1 MIRGERFHVDLDS
14 DDEEN
19 EAQQSVRLP
28 ASFVGDVLE
37 RKPAAPKP
45 PSAPA
50 LKSKTGFPEHQKR
63 PVTSRFKQ
71 QKAATQKSQP
81 PASELQSQH
90 APTSPAPDESGDRPS
105 GEAKSWEEEEKER
118 IDQENRQR
126 MADMSP
132 AEIEEERQEL
142 MKSLSPVLLSR
153 LLQRSNVE
161 SGSEEVDLSRAPEG
175 SEPQAEKPKKTPKSV
190 KFEELA
196 VEEVEETGKDEVK
209 DAREANQADSSEPLP
224 HDSVHFPR
232 PPQPPSLDPNSD
244 TFLEDLHQKYFPS
257 LPSDPDKLEWM
268 QSSPSDNTS
277 YDPSATNLSAKD
289 IRFSFKGQ
297 LIPPKTAAE
306 IPVTKGLHHHG
317 DAPDAAG
324 YTIPE
329 LAHLARSSYPAQRC
343 IAFQSLGR
351 ILYRL
356 GRGEFGN
363 SGEPGAETGEDPQD
377 TIGERARRLWGQIEA
392 LQVIPTLVNESQGKV
407 VHGGPSVN
415 YTSYS
420 AVAIEQEGY
429 IDAINTPEWGVD
441 QICRWL
447 LMYFFRALV

>member
-14 DDEEN
+14 DDDEN

-50 LKSKTGFPEHQKR
+50 LRSKTGFPEHQKR
-63 PVTSRFKQ
+63 PVTSRFKH
-71 QKAATQKSQP
+71 QKAATQKPQP
-81 PASELQSQH
+81 PASEPQTQH
-90 APTSPAPDESGDRPS
+90 APTSPAPGKSGDRPS

-142 MKSLSPVLLSR
+142 MKSLSPALLSR

-175 SEPQAEKPKKTPKSV
+175 SEPQAQKPKKTPKSV
-190 KFEELA
+190 KFEEPA
-196 VEEVEETGKDEVK
+196 VEMVKEDGESRQAEEPVAEP
-209 DAREANQADSSEPLP
+209 ANASEPLP

-343 IAFQSLGR
+343 IAFQTLGR

-377 TIGERARRLWGQIEA
+377 TFGELARSLWGQIEA
-392 LQVIPTLVNESQGKV
+392 LQVIPTLVNESQGR
-407 VHGGPSVN
+407 
-415 YTSYS
+415 
-420 AVAIEQEGY
+420 
-429 IDAINTPEWGVD
+429 GVD
-441 QICRWL
+441 GGRHVSAQVYAQEAVHLWHKGGGRRWK
-447 LMYFFRALV
+447 AG